1 MNENQKVFTTEE
13 AQNSEVDRG
22 MQRVV
27 INQLLLLGTHSCHNR
42 LMKRIAIMIRMEAL
56 HSLETWVII
65 HKEGSVHCH
74 Y

>member
-22 MQRVV
+22 MQRVA
-27 INQLLLLGTHSCHNR
+27 INQLLFLGTHSWHNR
-42 LMKRIAIMIRMEAL
+42 LIKKIAMIRMEAV

-65 HKEGSVHCH
+65 NEEGSVHCH